1 MRRMSACLTLLG
13 GFVILG
19 VSPVYAQGGRGAGG
33 DWMTSGGDAQRS
45 GWTKSD
51 PKISPANMQKPGFAL
66 DWKIKLANEPTTPVT
81 LDRYIGYRGFRALAF
96 MGSSAGSIVAVDTDL
111 GRVEWQ
117 KALSGSAPHPAS
129 GNCSGGMTANVTR
142 PTLFGMSSAPSGR
155 FGGGPGRGNAA
166 KSEVGAPGEGAPMI
180 AELAARAAMAG
191 RGPGRGPG
199 AGRGRAAFNPNDIF
213 SPRISLVN
221 ALSSD
226 GMLHLMFVASGKE
239 PEPAIPFLP
248 ANANARGLIV
258 LDKVAYATTSQ
269 GCGGAANGVWA
280 LDLESKEVSSWKA
293 SGDVAGTEGPA
304 FDGDGTLY
312 VATTAGD
319 LTALEPKTLKVKA
332 SYHSGGAGFA
342 SSPVIFE
349 YKGKTLIAVA
359 AKDGSLHV
367 LDTAALDGAPVAKS
381 QPSSDLN
388 PGALTSWQDSS
399 GTRWILAASKGAIV
413 SWKLADQGGAPALQ
427 PGWVSRDIFAPQ
439 TPLVI
444 NGVVFAVSAGDRS
457 RPAVLYALDGEGGK
471 EFWNSGK
478 TITSYV
484 HSGGFSASGSQVY
497 LGTNDGTIYAFGFPI
512 EH

>member
-359 AKDGSLHV
+359 AKDGSLQV

-388 PGALTSWQDSS
+388 PGALTSWQDPS